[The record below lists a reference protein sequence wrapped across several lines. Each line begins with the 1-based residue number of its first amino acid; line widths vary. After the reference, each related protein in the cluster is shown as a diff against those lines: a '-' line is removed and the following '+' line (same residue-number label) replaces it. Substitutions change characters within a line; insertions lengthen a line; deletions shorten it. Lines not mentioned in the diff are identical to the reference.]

1 MLQIN
6 KDYLKSHKCG
16 VGKNNP
22 TYLVIHETDNVEV
35 GADAIRHGMA
45 HVNGNLGDASVHF
58 FVDQDNIV
66 QTLRYEDAPWHVGVR
81 YGAPKVPQCN
91 NYNSIGIEMCV
102 NKGNDYDKT
111 WYNTI
116 DLARYIMK
124 ELNIPA
130 SNVISH
136 YDACVKWC
144 PRVTLD
150 NNWWGNFKDYINNP
164 SKDTP
169 TSPSTSQIDVPSD
182 FNYIAYLQKNS
193 SDIMACILNGGF
205 NSGTNGQQ
213 IENACKCH
221 YIEYGKQEG
230 RIYK

>member
-6 KDYLKSHKCG
+6 KNYLKSHKCG
-16 VGKNNP
+16 VGKNTP
-22 TYLVIHETDNVEV
+22 RFIVIHETDNSTE

-45 HVNGNLGDASVHF
+45 HINGNLGDASVHF

-66 QTLRYEDAPWHVGVR
+66 QTLEYKDAPWHVGAI
-81 YGAPKVPQCN
+81 YGKPKVPQCN

-111 WYNTI
+111 WYNTV
-116 DLARYIMK
+116 DLVRYLMK
-124 ELNIPA
+124 ELSIPSINI
-130 SNVISH
+130 ITH

-144 PRVTLD
+144 PRITLD
-150 NNWWGNFKDYINNP
+150 NDWWPNFMDYINNP
-164 SKDTP
+164 SKATP
-169 TSPSTSQIDVPSD
+169 TSPQAQSVDIPSD
-182 FNYIAYLQKNS
+182 FNFYEYLKKN
-193 SDIMACILNGGF
+193 DDVMKCILNGGF

-221 YIEYGKQEG
+221 YIENGKQEG